1 MDRGFQYEG
10 YWWLPDASDDKVPG
24 LLKFDPD
31 EGASLD
37 LFGSLKDVEG
47 IVDPLEP
54 EIILGLSSE
63 GKLLTLKDCAKTLG
77 SLRFGSGFST
87 SSFVASAIF
96 VGEHFERAEDVGFER
111 LVVEYLHLE
120 AWADAS
126 GFDIS
131 FNEEKE
137 APKRKWIEIKH
148 EIPKPSTAVVEEEYE
163 VTLDFGSDFKASQ
176 RPFTWATIS
185 QPAELAIKFTEKQS
199 FDRLRDIVFRLQH
212 LLSLGMRMSAYPVSV
227 RGYTGTP
234 GEAMPV
240 EVHYKPL
247 GRMDEVKRPE
257 RFEMLFS
264 CKKLPGGFD
273 VAVAKWLKGADNLD
287 TVYRLFLG
295 TVYNPRSYLEQHFLN
310 LVQALEVYHRKVLF
324 VPDLPKEEHER
335 RVEEILDATPEQ
347 HKSWLERKLKVVSE
361 PSLNQ
366 RLQEIFKRHLG
377 IVESEV
383 GKKKKVRAEFIEKV
397 VATRN
402 YRTHF
407 DDSKKDK
414 AARGEEL
421 YRVMQ
426 KLNLLLEACLMEEIG
441 FSQEETK
448 KAVLGI
454 R

>member
-1 MDRGFQYEG
+1 M
-10 YWWLPDASDDKVPG
+10 
-24 LLKFDPD
+24 
-31 EGASLD
+31 
-37 LFGSLKDVEG
+37 
-47 IVDPLEP
+47 
-54 EIILGLSSE
+54 
-63 GKLLTLKDCAKTLG
+63 
-77 SLRFGSGFST
+77 
-87 SSFVASAIF
+87 
-96 VGEHFERAEDVGFER
+96 
-111 LVVEYLHLE
+111 
-120 AWADAS
+120 
-126 GFDIS
+126 
-131 FNEEKE
+131 
-137 APKRKWIEIKH
+137 
-148 EIPKPSTAVVEEEYE
+148 
-163 VTLDFGSDFKASQ
+163 
-176 RPFTWATIS
+176 
-185 QPAELAIKFTEKQS
+185 
-199 FDRLRDIVFRLQH
+199 
-212 LLSLGMRMSAYPVSV
+212 
-227 RGYTGTP
+227 
-234 GEAMPV
+234 
-240 EVHYKPL
+240 
-247 GRMDEVKRPE
+247 
-257 RFEMLFS
+257 
-264 CKKLPGGFD
+264 
-273 VAVAKWLKGADNLD
+273 
-287 TVYRLFLG
+287 
-295 TVYNPRSYLEQHFLN
+295 
-310 LVQALEVYHRKVLF
+310 
-324 VPDLPKEEHER
+324 PDLPKEEHER